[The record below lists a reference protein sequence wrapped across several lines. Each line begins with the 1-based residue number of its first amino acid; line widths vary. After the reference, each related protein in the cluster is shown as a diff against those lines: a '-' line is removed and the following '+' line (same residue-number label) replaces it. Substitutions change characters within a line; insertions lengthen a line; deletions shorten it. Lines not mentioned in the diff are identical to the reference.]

1 MIVGVMGRKNA
12 GKDTAATPL
21 LRYAYTQV
29 NFADPVR
36 EMLLAIDPLIV
47 CELFSPAP
55 VRLSLLVAKR
65 GWLYAKNQSQ
75 EVRELLQRTGTEGGR
90 MILGERVW
98 VDEWERRVGRLAPN
112 VRVIATDVRFP
123 NEAATIRER
132 GGIIVKI
139 DNPRLADND
148 NHESEQVMA
157 TIHPDAVVVN
167 DRDVCDL
174 QAEFVHVVGELQRER
189 GQRWMPGLS
198 GAELQRLRGD
208 LPAGRVA

>member
-12 GKDTAATPL
+12 GKDTAAAPL

-65 GWLYAKNQSQ
+65 GWLYAKNQSP
-75 EVRELLQRTGTEGGR
+75 EVRGLLQRTGTEGGR
-90 MILGERVW
+90 HVLGENVW
-98 VDEWERRVGRLAPN
+98 VDEWKRRVGRLTPN

-132 GGIIVKI
+132 GGIIVRI
-139 DNPRLADND
+139 DNPRLADDD
-148 NHESEQVMA
+148 NHDSEQAMA
-157 TIHPDAVVVN
+157 AIHPDAVVVN

-189 GQRWMPGLS
+189 GLRWMPGLS
-198 GAELQRLRGD
+198 GAELLRLRGD